1 MITLNCRNDNQRVRS
16 SAETYRW
23 AGCVGAISWGRQ
35 RSQRPSATI
44 GPEKRN
50 EKQKW
55 KTGKH
60 MLDTKGTKNCF
71 SLQLLTAKIR
81 NVSFYFCSSKQD
93 NWLLYRSNSAT
104 FTAFQSIQLHF
115 HSFHPSLPWGL
126 LRLSRSLTLPLSEW
140 WGGLVWAKSR
150 HFAWFM
156 SACCHASVTQ
166 TQDKAAAPFY
176 TCVCDWVGVFPEGF
190 HCVFV
195 CVCLRI
201 ILTAVKLQYFA
212 QKKWC
217 QPSRRGKGEVGR
229 SAWWEVARAV
239 QRTAS

>member
-1 MITLNCRNDNQRVRS
+1 MSVSIFVPPNRTI
-16 SAETYRW
+16 
-23 AGCVGAISWGRQ
+23 GCYTGAIL
-35 RSQRPSATI
+35 P
-44 GPEKRN
+44 
-50 EKQKW
+50 
-55 KTGKH
+55 
-60 MLDTKGTKNCF
+60 
-71 SLQLLTAKIR
+71 
-81 NVSFYFCSSKQD
+81 
-93 NWLLYRSNSAT
+93 
-104 FTAFQSIQLHF
+104 
-115 HSFHPSLPWGL
+115 PSLPFN
-126 LRLSRSLTLPLSEW
+126 LSNYTFTPFIPLFPEASSGCPGVWHFPWVSDE
-140 WGGLVWAKSR
+140 GGLVWAKSR